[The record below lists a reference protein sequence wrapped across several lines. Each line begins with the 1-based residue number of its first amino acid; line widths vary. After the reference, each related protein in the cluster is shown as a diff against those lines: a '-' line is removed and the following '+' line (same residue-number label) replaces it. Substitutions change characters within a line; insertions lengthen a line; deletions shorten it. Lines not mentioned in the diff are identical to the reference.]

1 MLKFKLIELCDKLL
15 YQKYSKCQG
24 HHNIEASFANKYI
37 WLETYKTR
45 MAVDDGA
52 MYQLLCD
59 EKRHFMLPP
68 FMLDCHASIR
78 PMMEKCEEYMERE
91 CGAFKMKGVTADIL
105 AKIENDCSGMYEF
118 MPDRDNFDYMYLS
131 EDLAALQ
138 GKKFHAKRNHINKL
152 LKDHAFEY
160 KAYRDE
166 DYDACVALHR
176 RWTEQKSDGCPEGDE
191 ELIVVE
197 RALQNLEVLELV
209 CGVLFIDGQL
219 QAFSVGERAGDDMA
233 IIHLEKANPDI
244 QGAYALINREF
255 VRHEFMD
262 VKYINREEDMGIE
275 GLRKAKL
282 SYNPVFLLEKF
293 DCVRK
298 R

>member
-1 MLKFKLIELCDKLL
+1 MLQFKLIELGDKLQ
-15 YQKYSKCQG
+15 YQKYAKCQG

-45 MAVDDGA
+45 MAMDEGA

-68 FMLDCHASIR
+68 FMLDCHADIR
-78 PMMEKCEEYMERE
+78 PMMEKCEEFMCSE
-91 CGAFKMKGVTADIL
+91 CGGFTMKGVTAEIRD
-105 AKIENDCSGMYEF
+105 KIESDCPGIYEF
-118 MPDRDNFDYMYLS
+118 IPDRDNFDYMYLS
-131 EDLAALQ
+131 EELAALQ
-138 GKKFHAKRNHINKL
+138 GKKFHAKRNHINNL
-152 LKDHAFEY
+152 LKAHTFEY
-160 KAYRDE
+160 RAYTDA
-166 DYDACVALHR
+166 DYYECIALHR
-176 RWTEQKSDGCPEGDE
+176 KWMEHKGDNPEDNE
-191 ELIVVE
+191 ELVVIE
-197 RALQNLEVLELV
+197 RALKNLEVLELM
-209 CGVLFIDGQL
+209 CGLLFIDGKL
-219 QAFSVGERAGDDMA
+219 EAFSIGEIAGCDMA

-255 VRHEFMD
+255 VRHEFMG

-275 GLRKAKL
+275 GLRRAKL

-298 R
+298 Q